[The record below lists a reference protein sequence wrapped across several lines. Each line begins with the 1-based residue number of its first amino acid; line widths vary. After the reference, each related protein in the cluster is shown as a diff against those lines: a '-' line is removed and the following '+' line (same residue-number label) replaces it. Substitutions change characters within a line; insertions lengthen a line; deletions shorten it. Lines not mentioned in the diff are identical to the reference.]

1 MSCVKYRN
9 CAWIGRLSKSHQKIC
24 KNSIA
29 VGCCAKYYSIIWPM
43 LHDYV
48 CRNKLFVINDWG
60 WCVSEQSHHSEYG
73 VLLVRMHTVAS
84 VDVSK
89 YIILCALYLLCDVY
103 WIALSLFLSLCVWE
117 RQFSRC
123 FLDVCMTCTEKRFRS
138 SDSDSD
144 SDSTGSDTEPL
155 ESGPF
160 GIRSFHL
167 SLFRC
172 YHLYCN
178 IQYYVIICC
187 NLSFDRSILDWIL

>member
-103 WIALSLFLSLCVWE
+103 WIALSLFLSLCVGTAIFSL
-117 RQFSRC
+117 FSRRMY
-123 FLDVCMTCTEKRFRS
+123 DVYGKEIQILRFRFRFRFNRLRHWAAWIW
-138 SDSDSD
+138 
-144 SDSTGSDTEPL
+144 P
-155 ESGPF
+155 
-160 GIRSFHL
+160 IWYSFVSFI
-167 SLFRC
+167 SL
-172 YHLYCN
+172 
-178 IQYYVIICC
+178 
-187 NLSFDRSILDWIL
+187 